1 VVDAT
6 TACRAWSTLESMY
19 ASSSRSHIMHARIMQ
34 IQMELTTIQKGDLT
48 TADYF
53 RKMKRL
59 ADTLAAIGK

>member
-1 VVDAT
+1 
-6 TACRAWSTLESMY
+6 
-19 ASSSRSHIMHARIMQ
+19 MHARIMQ
-34 IQMELTTIQKGDLT
+34 IQMELATIQKGDLT